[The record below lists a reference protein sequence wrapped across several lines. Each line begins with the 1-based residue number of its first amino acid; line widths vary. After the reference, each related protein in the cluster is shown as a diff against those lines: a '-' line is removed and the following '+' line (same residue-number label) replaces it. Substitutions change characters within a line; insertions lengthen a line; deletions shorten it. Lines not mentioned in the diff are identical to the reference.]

1 MRAKCHVSPTLLGRQ
16 IHRHRSAKFA
26 QFCAIS
32 LAILAVVL
40 CEENKPNEKGPIP
53 PPARVIRRFGDRE
66 AEKTISSNT
75 SIPVN
80 RLRRQQ
86 VGYSAY
92 GRQPPAAPSAPPVT
106 QPEYLPNPSPVSS
119 SSDAFAPSFWPSQGN
134 TQFNTPS
141 PTAPTRHIISA
152 NNAHP
157 SAPSSHSSA
166 LVNFHPPASQPPHR
180 DTADGPNYPPPN
192 NVIANIV
199 PPRATAYYSTQR
211 PIQRNS
217 TPRPPGS
224 AVTARRGNRGRGRA
238 PNGNRVI
245 NNAAKVDGGNTAG
258 GDGEQQQTHTGNAA
272 EGTFSSLAGVQ
283 RPSTSNKVQ
292 PAPSAEP
299 AHRYYYP
306 PRMPLPLPTCFHN
319 PTGYACCNPMLND
332 LMVETYTELEAK
344 PRFHTCNINAIATM
358 LQQKAEQRF
367 NTSFETIAAF
377 DDFAQKIHFHG
388 DLVCKVELGGKYML
402 AYGSIRDVARSLSPT
417 PEDETSGFQANTTP
431 GSRSKRSLQERML
444 IGPRPELPLNH
455 ISRRYTMWI

>member
-1 MRAKCHVSPTLLGRQ
+1 MRAQCHVSHILFGRQ
-16 IHRHRSAKFA
+16 IHRPRTAQFA

-53 PPARVIRRFGDRE
+53 PPARVIRRLGDRE
-66 AEKTISSNT
+66 AEKTISSNI
-75 SIPVN
+75 SIPVS

-92 GRQPPAAPSAPPVT
+92 GRQPPAAPSAPPVS
-106 QPEYLPNPSPVSS
+106 QPEYQPNPSPVSS
-119 SSDAFAPSFWPSQGN
+119 SSDSFAQSFWPPQAN
-134 TQFNTPS
+134 TQFNTPP
-141 PTAPTRHIISA
+141 PTAPTRHITSA
-152 NNAHP
+152 NNAHT
-157 SAPSSHSSA
+157 SAPSPHSSA
-166 LVNFHPPASQPPHR
+166 LVKFGNHPPASQPPRR
-180 DTADGPNYPPPN
+180 DTADGPYYPPPN
-192 NVIANIV
+192 NVIANFV
-199 PPRATAYYSTQR
+199 VPRATAYYSTQT

-224 AVTARRGNRGRGRA
+224 TVTPRRGNRERERT
-238 PNGNRVI
+238 PNGNRAI
-245 NNAAKVDGGNTAG
+245 NNAA
-258 GDGEQQQTHTGNAA
+258 Q
-272 EGTFSSLAGVQ
+272 AGVQ
-283 RPSTSNKVQ
+283 KAPTSNKVQ

-402 AYGSIRDVARSLSPT
+402 AYGSIRDVARSLTPT

-431 GSRSKRSLQERML
+431 GSRSKRSLHERML